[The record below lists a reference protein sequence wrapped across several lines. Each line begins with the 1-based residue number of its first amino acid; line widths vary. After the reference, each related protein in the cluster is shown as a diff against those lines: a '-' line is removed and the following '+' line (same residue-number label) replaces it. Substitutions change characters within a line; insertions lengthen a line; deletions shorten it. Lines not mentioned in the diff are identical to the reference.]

1 MQKYYEKTEN
11 NYNLFFI
18 YFQGDNVDKIRI

>member
-18 YFQGDNVDKIRI
+18 YFQVDNVDKIRI